1 MGTQADFE
9 AIMAQVWAGKVQPVV
24 DRIFPLAEYPAAL
37 ARMMAGEGFGKIL
50 IQVA

>member
-1 MGTQADFE
+1 
-9 AIMAQVWAGKVQPVV
+9 
-24 DRIFPLAEYPAAL
+24 LAEYPAAL